1 MFSFCVTA
9 KCLFKQAGPGENCEI
24 SKDYLHPFLTMLSTE
39 TFEDQSS
46 EPCEMPINRLD
57 SNISSLLWNRKYNYW
72 SRSPFIIYSGSS
84 WFWAELRILQSLDS
98 TEKSQLFW
106 GAFYYLSF
114 CNLVNFSK
122 TEKTVK
128 LIAQLWDWKRQ
139 VSMVNNPSLC
149 LRQMRCTGPILFQR
163 YPFVCPRSHSEF

>member
-1 MFSFCVTA
+1 MFSFYVTA

-46 EPCEMPINRLD
+46 EPCEMLINRLD

-84 WFWAELRILQSLDS
+84 WFWAELRILQSFDS
-98 TEKSQLFW
+98 NEKSQLFW
-106 GAFYYLSF
+106 GVFLPFIILWSGKFQQNRKDCEIHSTIMRLEKA
-114 CNLVNFSK
+114 SK
-122 TEKTVK
+122 YGK
-128 LIAQLWDWKRQ
+128 
-139 VSMVNNPSLC
+139 
-149 LRQMRCTGPILFQR
+149 
-163 YPFVCPRSHSEF
+163 

>member
-1 MFSFCVTA
+1 MFSFYVTA

-39 TFEDQSS
+39 ETFEDQSS
-46 EPCEMPINRLD
+46 EPCEMLINRLG
-57 SNISSLLWNRKYNYW
+57 SNIS
-72 SRSPFIIYSGSS
+72 SPFIIYSGSS

-98 TEKSQLFW
+98 NEKSQLFW
-106 GAFYYLSF
+106 GAFYHLSF
-114 CNLVNFSK
+114 CDLVNFSK
-122 TEKTVK
+122 TEKIVK
-128 LIAQLWDWKRQ
+128 FIAQLWDWKRQ